1 MSAQLTEAEFSNHLN
16 TNFQFDCGPYGH
28 IDLKLVEV
36 KTYLSN
42 PGDQT
47 GLERFSL
54 YFRGPAQPMLDQRA
68 YPVNHEAMGPMH
80 IFIVPLQPDHEGT
93 QYEAVFNYY
102 KNK

>member
-1 MSAQLTEAEFSNHLN
+1 MDEELTETEFSKHLN
-16 TNFQFDCGPYGH
+16 TNFQFDCGPEGKL
-28 IDLKLVEV
+28 DLTLVEV
-36 KTYLSN
+36 KTYNPN

-54 YFRGPAQPMLDQRA
+54 FFRGPAKPILAQQI
-68 YPVNHEAMGPMH
+68 YSINHDAMGPMH
-80 IFIVPLQPDHEGT
+80 IFIVPLEPDSKGP